1 MSPVVLQYTGG
12 NVLIFYSG
20 EERGEERGGERG
32 EERESE
38 GCGAQ
43 LGNWAGWTRAGSSV
57 VPSVSWPSH
66 TEVDG
71 TGFSG
76 RNLSV
81 RAR

>member
-20 EERGEERGGERG
+20 EERG

-57 VPSVSWPSH
+57 VPSVSWPSQ

-81 RAR
+81 EAR